1 MGAFDSLVSHPRG
14 AFRLSQHQPGALGC
28 MVPPKACL
36 VEHSTKGC
44 VGFIEAADECVGF
57 MAAATGVRVF
67 IVMGTKSAFGSGE
80 QIRPPTPFPRPTH
93 HRDHNST
100 AVITSTAS
108 PPSWSSQPRHHRHHH
123 RSHDPPWVRLACW
136 SVTQEGAFRLSQHQP
151 GALGCMVPPKACL
164 VEHSTKGCVGF
175 IEAADECV
183 GFMAAATG
191 VRVFIIMGTKS
202 TFGSGE

>member
-14 AFRLSQHQPGALGC
+14 AFYGLSQHQPGALGC

-80 QIRPPTPFPRPTH
+80 QIR
-93 HRDHNST
+93 
-100 AVITSTAS
+100 V
-108 PPSWSSQPRHHRHHH
+108 
-123 RSHDPPWVRLACW
+123 RS
-136 SVTQEGAFRLSQHQP
+136 G
-151 GALGCMVPPKACL
+151 
-164 VEHSTKGCVGF
+164 
-175 IEAADECV
+175 
-183 GFMAAATG
+183 
-191 VRVFIIMGTKS
+191 
-202 TFGSGE
+202 

>member
-1 MGAFDSLVSHPRG
+1 MPSSLHLVIAIITTSSPQSTHHLNP
-14 AFRLSQHQPGALGC
+14 HQ
-28 MVPPKACL
+28 
-36 VEHSTKGC
+36 
-44 VGFIEAADECVGF
+44 
-57 MAAATGVRVF
+57 
-67 IVMGTKSAFGSGE
+67 
-80 QIRPPTPFPRPTH
+80 PPTPFPRPTH

-123 RSHDPPWVRLACW
+123 RSHDPPWVRLARW

-191 VRVFIIMGTKS
+191 VCVCIVMGTKS
-202 TFGSGE
+202 AFGSGEHIRVRSGRSV